1 MADESSAGGSGA
13 LAKGLT
19 LIRGSIGG
27 ILVEVIINFALPF
40 VIYSYFEHRQGEV
53 MALIYSSG
61 PPIAWTLIV
70 LAWKR
75 EVDVISTFVV
85 AGIAL
90 SLLAMLGGGSVRF
103 LQLREKLVTVL
114 FGVAFIVSALIKRPL
129 IYELA
134 RAGMKRNKS
143 AELDRFET
151 LKDDPRLR
159 HSMTV
164 MTLVW
169 GIGLLA
175 DAAISAGL
183 VMVLTVKQY
192 LIVGPIFGNIFIGG
206 IWLWMFLY
214 IRYRRKLGDAQRAE
228 EAARAVPRAENA

>member
-1 MADESSAGGSGA
+1 MTAESGA
-13 LAKGLT
+13 LARGLN
-19 LIRGSIGG
+19 LIRGNIGG
-27 ILVEVIINFALPF
+27 ILVELIINFALPY
-40 VIYSYFEHRQGEV
+40 VIYGYFEHRQGEV

-61 PPIAWTLIV
+61 PPIAWTIIV

-75 EVDVISTFVV
+75 EVDVISAFVV

-90 SLLAMLGGGSVRF
+90 SLLAMLGGGSVKF
-103 LQLREKLVTVL
+103 LQLREKLVTVIIGL
-114 FGVAFIVSALIKRPL
+114 AFVVSALIKRPL
-129 IYELA
+129 IYEFA

-143 AELDRFET
+143 AELGRLEA
-151 LKDDPRLR
+151 LKDDPRMR

-183 VMVLTVKQY
+183 VMVLTLKQY
-192 LIVGPIFGNIFIGG
+192 LIVGPIFGYCVIGALW
-206 IWLWMFLY
+206 IWMMLY
-214 IRYRRKLGDAQRAE
+214 IRHRRKLGDARRARE
-228 EAARAVPRAENA
+228 VAEAGVRRVGEGA

>member
-1 MADESSAGGSGA
+1 MARASDA
-13 LAKGLT
+13 LERGLA
-19 LIRGSIGG
+19 LIRGNIGG
-27 ILVEVIINFALPF
+27 ILVEAIINFALPYM
-40 VIYSYFEHRQGEV
+40 IYGYFEHRQGEV

-75 EVDVISTFVV
+75 EVDFISAFVV
-85 AGIAL
+85 AGIVL
-90 SLLAMLGGGSVRF
+90 SLLAMLGGGSVKF
-103 LQLREKLVTVL
+103 LQLREKLVTVIIGL
-114 FGVAFIVSALIKRPL
+114 AFLISALIKRPL

-143 AELDRFET
+143 AELGRLEA
-151 LKDDPRLR
+151 LKDDPRMR

-169 GIGLLA
+169 GIGLLL

-192 LIVGPIFGNIFIGG
+192 LIVGPIFGYSVTGG
-206 IWLWMFLY
+206 LTLWMFLY
-214 IRYRRKLGDAQRAE
+214 IRYRRRLGDARRAQ
-228 EAARAVPRAENA
+228 EAAQAAALPAGERA